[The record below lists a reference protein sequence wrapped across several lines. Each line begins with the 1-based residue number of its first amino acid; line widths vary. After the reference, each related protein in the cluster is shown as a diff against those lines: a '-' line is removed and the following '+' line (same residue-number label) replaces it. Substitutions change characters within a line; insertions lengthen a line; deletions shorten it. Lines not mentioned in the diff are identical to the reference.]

1 MKGKRKQGFRPA
13 IARHRIDEKGEND
26 RKSNGGVRG
35 VRKTGGEMKK
45 PFQAAR

>member
-13 IARHRIDEKGEND
+13 IGHHRIDEKGEND
-26 RKSNGGVRG
+26 RKCNGCVSRA
-35 VRKTGGEMKK
+35 RKTGGEMKK